1 MTTVEDKQSMIDSAQ
16 RTFDT
21 EVKGLVALR
30 QRVDHEFARAID
42 LLLNIEG
49 RVVVTGMGKSG
60 HIGN

>member
-1 MTTVEDKQSMIDSAQ
+1 MTTVEDKQSMMASAQ
-16 RTFDT
+16 RAFDT

-30 QRVDHEFARAID
+30 QRVEHEFARAID